1 MRCKPKNRPEKVKQI
16 RRGDIWF
23 VNLPLHTDS
32 HVQGGTRPV
41 LVYQADRINEK
52 SPVVNVLAVTSKL
65 KRLDLP
71 YHVELPWIA
80 GLPKKSM
87 VLAEQ
92 AFTLDK
98 SKFFNFKCTVS
109 EETMKEVDRARRCV
123 ERSGKGHIQSR
134 HRKKKTRYNSK
145 DLFKTRSVVKS

>member
-1 MRCKPKNRPEKVKQI
+1 MRCKPKHKPKTKKII

-23 VNLPLHTDS
+23 VNLPMHPHS

-41 LVYQADRINEK
+41 LVYQADRINAK
-52 SPVVNVLAVTSKL
+52 SPVVNCLAITTKL

-71 YHVELPWIA
+71 YHVKLPWII
-80 GLPKKSM
+80 GLPKRSM

-98 SKFFNFKCTVS
+98 DRLFNYKGNVPLD
-109 EETMKEVDRARRCV
+109 TMKQVDRARRYV
-123 ERSGKGHIQSR
+123 ERSDIGKKQACHNKPIYDG
-134 HRKKKTRYNSK
+134 NE
-145 DLFKTRSVVKS
+145 LFKTKSVIRK

>member
-1 MRCKPKNRPEKVKQI
+1 MRCKPKNRPKKKKQI

-23 VNLPLHTDS
+23 VNLPMNMES

-41 LVYQADRINEK
+41 LVYQANRINEK
-52 SPVVNVLAVTSKL
+52 SPVVNCLAITTKL

-71 YHVELPWIA
+71 YHVKLPWIT

-98 SKFFNFKCTVS
+98 DRLFNYKGHVPQ
-109 EETMKEVDRARRCV
+109 ETMKLVDRARRCV
-123 ERSGKGHIQSR
+123 ERSDISPKQTYH
-134 HRKKKTRYNSK
+134 
-145 DLFKTRSVVKS
+145 KSNRIRQGYRADA

>member
-1 MRCKPKNRPEKVKQI
+1 MKEKIVK
-16 RRGDIWF
+16 RGDVWF
-23 VNLPLHTDS
+23 VNLPTNPHS

-41 LVYQADRINEK
+41 LVYQADRINEN

-98 SKFFNFKCTVS
+98 SKLFNFKCRVP
-109 EETMKEVDRARRCV
+109 EETMKQVDRARRCV
-123 ERSGKGHIQSR
+123 ERRDSGHKQSR
-134 HRKKKTRYNSK
+134 HRRKKPRYDSNELIRTK
-145 DLFKTRSVVKS
+145 ATIRK

>member
-1 MRCKPKNRPEKVKQI
+1 MKEKTVK
-16 RRGDIWF
+16 RGDIWF
-23 VNLPLHTDS
+23 VNLPTNPHS

-80 GLPKKSM
+80 GLPRKSM

-98 SKFFNFKCTVS
+98 SKLFNFKCTVS
-109 EETMKEVDRARRCV
+109 EETMKEIDRARRCV
-123 ERSGKGHIQSR
+123 ERRGKGHIQSR
-134 HRKKKTRYNSK
+134 HRRKKIKYDNK
-145 DLFKTRSVVKS
+145 ALFKTGSVVRK

>member
-1 MRCKPKNRPEKVKQI
+1 MKEKVVK
-16 RRGDIWF
+16 RGDIWF
-23 VNLPLHTDS
+23 VNLPLNPHS

-41 LVYQADRINEK
+41 LVYQTDRLNEK

-65 KRLDLP
+65 KRLDLG

-92 AFTLDK
+92 AFTIDK
-98 SKFFNFKCTVS
+98 AKLFNFKCRVP
-109 EETMKEVDRARRCV
+109 EDTMKQVDRARRKV
-123 ERSGKGHIQSR
+123 ERRDSRHKQSR
-134 HRKKKTRYNSK
+134 HRRKKPRYDSK
-145 DLFKTRSVVKS
+145 ELVKRKGTIRS